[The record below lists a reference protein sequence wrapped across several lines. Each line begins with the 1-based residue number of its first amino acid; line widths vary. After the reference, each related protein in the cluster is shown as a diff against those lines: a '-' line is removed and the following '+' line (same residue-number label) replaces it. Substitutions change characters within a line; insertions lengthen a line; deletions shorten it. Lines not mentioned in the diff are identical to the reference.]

1 MIWHEF
7 RIKDLQKLKSGY
19 SKGGN
24 IMNLY
29 EIEMEMKQRQNELDK
44 ELKRIQLLRAIKKSH
59 VDIKCEPRRNWEG
72 KDMNIRDYWIR
83 FLYRVATGTRKT
95 RKIFTPVGLMIFGA
109 FTSLF
114 VVLAIVTDRC
124 LLLSWPF
131 SLFLSGLVAILLIVP
146 GVALIFWSAFHF
158 LKMKG
163 TPVPFNPPAKL
174 VKTGPYRFA
183 RNPMLTGIFIM
194 LFGIGFAIKSPSLIC
209 LFTPLY
215 IWANV
220 WELKQIEEPELQK
233 RLGEDYVAYQQQTPM
248 FLPTMHC

>member
-1 MIWHEF
+1 
-7 RIKDLQKLKSGY
+7 
-19 SKGGN
+19 
-24 IMNLY
+24 MNLY
-29 EIEMEMKQRQNELDK
+29 EIEMAMKQKQNELDK
-44 ELKRIQLLRAIKKSH
+44 ELKRVQLLRAFKKAPLYVES
-59 VDIKCEPRRNWEG
+59 EPHRDSKG
-72 KDMNIRDYWIR
+72 KDANIRDYWIR

-114 VVLAIVTDRC
+114 VVLAIITDRC

-131 SLFLSGLVAILLIVP
+131 SHFLSELVAILLIVP

-174 VKTGPYRFA
+174 VKTGPYKFA
-183 RNPMLTGIFIM
+183 RNPMVTGVFIM

-220 WELKQIEEPELQK
+220 WELKHIEEPELQK
-233 RLGEDYVAYQQQTPM
+233 RLGEDYVVYQQQTPM